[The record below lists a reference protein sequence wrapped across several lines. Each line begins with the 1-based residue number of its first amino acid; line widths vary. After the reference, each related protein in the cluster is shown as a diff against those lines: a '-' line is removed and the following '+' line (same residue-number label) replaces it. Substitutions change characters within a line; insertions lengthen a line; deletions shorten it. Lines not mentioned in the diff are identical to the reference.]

1 MHRARIAA
9 IALLLQATPAYAQT
23 IVVWLEP
30 ELPDDRDQRRVE
42 GVLDGET
49 YLHYGPEDLAF
60 PPEPWTS
67 ADERAYEA
75 LRAEIVEGRARF
87 DQFDVELDIARQL
100 DTALTG
106 IDVVRD
112 RRDLEHVIGALLLE
126 GSAVS
131 RAWPPMGFQD
141 APEAEQFRA
150 AVPGARVVR
159 PWLDAVGVQPDRTF
173 VKGDVADGGPWPEFQ
188 ELLTRL
194 EGLPPGYLD
203 LADFPRDGKVYIDGD
218 DVEPGLRQVELRP
231 GTHYVHQVRD
241 GVVIGR
247 QKIAVEAGVTTRA
260 PLEVDGAE
268 VGEARATLIGG
279 STVGFPEDVKHSLDA
294 LGKFHA
300 GSSLYVAA
308 LDEGRVVVQPYAG
321 DATRVRKRP
330 VTFVVSGEIGGGVIV
345 TPLFDPVT
353 GDPTTAPAVYGG
365 LGMEIGIYYGA
376 LLGGFDLALTPGKT
390 ITHGN
395 ADETDNVETSILPQ
409 AWGGVGA
416 YILRPNESHA
426 TLLLAGTYGWYG
438 PAHFGPGG
446 RIALGIPIDDR
457 GTWFRIAV
465 GGAFCGK
472 SAWDEGSD
480 RTPMSLLFLRFGFA
494 ARF

>member
-1 MHRARIAA
+1 MHRALIAT
-9 IALLLQATPAYAQT
+9 IALLIQATPAYAQT
-23 IVVWLEP
+23 VIVWLEP
-30 ELPDDRDQRRVE
+30 ELPEVKDQRRAE
-42 GVLDGET
+42 AVLDGET
-49 YLHYGPEDLAF
+49 YLHYGHEDLAF
-60 PPEPWTS
+60 PPEPWTAS
-67 ADERAYEA
+67 DERAYEG

-100 DTALTG
+100 DAALAG
-106 IDVVRD
+106 VDVVRD

-126 GSAVS
+126 GAAVS

-150 AVPGARVVR
+150 QVPGARVVR

-218 DVEPGLRQVELRP
+218 DVDLGLRQVELRP
-231 GTHYVHQVRD
+231 GTHFVHLVRD
-241 GVVIGR
+241 GVIIGR
-247 QKIAVEAGVTTRA
+247 QKIAVEAGITTRA
-260 PLEVDGAE
+260 PLEVDGSEIGA
-268 VGEARATLIGG
+268 ARTTLIGG
-279 STVGFPEDVKHSLDA
+279 STVGFPDDVKHSLDA
-294 LGKFHA
+294 LGKFHG

-321 DATRVRKRP
+321 DAKRVRKRP
-330 VTFVVSGEIGGGVIV
+330 VTVLVSGEIGGGAIIS
-345 TPLFDPVT
+345 PLFNPVD
-353 GDPTTAPAVYGG
+353 GDTTTAPAVMGG
-365 LGMEIGIYYGA
+365 LGLEIGIYYAA
-376 LLGGFDLALTPGKT
+376 LIGGFDIALTPGQT

-395 ADETDNVETSILPQ
+395 ADETRNVNTSVLPH

-416 YILRPNESHA
+416 YILRPNEAHA

-446 RIALGIPIDDR
+446 RIVLGIPIDDR
-457 GTWFRIAV
+457 GTWFRLTV
-465 GGAFCGK
+465 GGATAGK
-472 SAWDEGSD
+472 SAWDTGSD
-480 RTPMSLLFLRFGFA
+480 RTPMHVLFLRFGFG